1 MLAGALR
8 HTQCRLRLLTEQ
20 KVLLLR
26 QLAER
31 DALEEEVRRLAAALG
46 DEEEEAGGGRRR
58 AVRWWRRSVWAVLA
72 VRKWRLLGRQT
83 TVLFQVEVRGTG
95 PAIGVCGGVAT
106 VACED
111 ENRGSSG
118 QFSSSGEGGL
128 HEGHSYQSASSHVYK
143 LRFVI
148 PGEGR
153 PDVCTRWLC
162 SKRLSCDI
170 LSSMTSLQGAL
181 SHSGSHTHAEHHTH
195 IVLCLYNSLPCLQAP
210 PLQI

>member
-20 KVLLLR
+20 KALLLR

-46 DEEEEAGGGRRR
+46 DEEEEAGGRRRR
-58 AVRWWRRSVWAVLA
+58 AVRRWRRSVWVVLA
-72 VRKWRLLGRQT
+72 VRKWHLLGRQT
-83 TVLFQVEVRGTG
+83 MVLFQVEVGGTG

-106 VACED
+106 VAHED
-111 ENRGSSG
+111 ENGGTSG
-118 QFSSSGEGGL
+118 QFSSGEGGL
-128 HEGHSYQSASSHVYK
+128 HGGHSYQSASSHVYK

-153 PDVCTRWLC
+153 PDVCARWLC
-162 SKRLSCDI
+162 SKRLSSDI

-181 SHSGSHTHAEHHTH
+181 SHSGRHTHAEHHTH
-195 IVLCLYNSLPCLQAP
+195 IVLCLYNPLPYLQTP